1 MNKTEAILTLT
12 STGKYGIKEAI
23 SIIEAPPDLGTEQA
37 LRLLFDILFLIP
49 EQRKNE
55 NKQ

>member
-1 MNKTEAILTLT
+1 MNKTEAILALI

-37 LRLLFDILFLIP
+37 LRLLFDVLFLTP
-49 EQRKNE
+49 EQRDTK